1 MTKTSYMFHMMID
14 GMCMPSCSVRQK
26 TASTD

>member
-1 MTKTSYMFHMMID
+1 MKLTSYMFNMMMG